1 MSRTQPVDAL
11 RGFALLGI
19 GIANLPYLALPA
31 AAAMALPPD
40 LIDIAARFAVSA
52 LFEGKFFVLFSFLF
66 GWGFGVQLA
75 SAARAGAQPWGRYRA
90 RLMALAIFGVLHAV
104 LVFQGDIL
112 LAYALLGL
120 GLWPLRDAPP
130 RRLVQLALAMGLV
143 SALTF
148 AALGALSQAAEALTE
163 SGFDLT
169 SAGYAGSY
177 ASTVMQRLNDWPM
190 ALTVVA
196 LFNGPL
202 AFGAFCLGLA
212 AQKAGFFEPGSK
224 GQAVLARRWPLL
236 ALIAVPANAI
246 YAAAVMGFL
255 PGAWLSALGYS
266 ALTIGAP
273 ALAAVYVHVVLQC
286 SGRLGVLMPAGSMP
300 LSGYIMQGLIAGII
314 FHGWGFGLFGTL
326 GPAALLGMAV
336 AIWVA
341 VTVLAMIWKA
351 VWTRGPFDGALRALA
366 QLITQVWPAR

>member
-1 MSRTQPVDAL
+1 
-11 RGFALLGI
+11 
-19 GIANLPYLALPA
+19 
-31 AAAMALPPD
+31 
-40 LIDIAARFAVSA
+40 
-52 LFEGKFFVLFSFLF
+52 
-66 GWGFGVQLA
+66 
-75 SAARAGAQPWGRYRA
+75 
-90 RLMALAIFGVLHAV
+90 VLHAV

-143 SALTF
+143 SAITF

-163 SGFDLT
+163 SGFDLS

-177 ASTVMQRLNDWPM
+177 ASAVMQRLSDWPM

-224 GQAVLARRWPLL
+224 GRALLARRWPLL
-236 ALIAVPANAI
+236 ALIAVPANVI

-255 PGAWLSALGYS
+255 PGGWPSALGYS

-273 ALAAVYVHVVLQC
+273 ALAAVYVHVVLRC
-286 SGRLGVLMPAGSMP
+286 SGRLGALTPAGSMP
-300 LSGYIMQGLIAGII
+300 LSGYIVQGLIAGII

-326 GPAALLGMAV
+326 GPAALLG
-336 AIWVA
+336 VA
-341 VTVLAMIWKA
+341 VGIWLAVTLLAMIWKA

>member
-1 MSRTQPVDAL
+1 VSRTQPVDAL

-19 GIANLPYLALPA
+19 GIVNLPYLALPA
-31 AAAMALPPD
+31 LATMTLPSDPAD
-40 LIDIAARFAVSA
+40 LAARFAVSA

-75 SAARAGAQPWGRYRA
+75 SAARAGAAPWGRYRA

-120 GLWPLRDAPP
+120 GLWPMRDAPP

-143 SALTF
+143 SAITF

-212 AQKAGFFEPGSK
+212 AQKTGVFVPGSK
-224 GQAVLARRWPLL
+224 GQTLLAHRWPLL
-236 ALIAVPANAI
+236 ALIALPANVI

-255 PGAWLSALGYS
+255 PGGWPSALGYS
-266 ALTIGAP
+266 ALTVGAP
-273 ALAAVYVHVVLQC
+273 ALAAVYVHVVLRW
-286 SGRLGVLMPAGSMP
+286 SGRLGALTPAGSMP
-300 LSGYIMQGLIAGII
+300 LSGYIVQSLIAGLI
-314 FHGWGFGLFGTL
+314 FHGWGSGLFGAL
-326 GPAALLGMAV
+326 GPAALLGVAV

-341 VTVLAMIWKA
+341 VTVLAMIWKS